1 MITLN
6 IASTT
11 LFKRKET
18 AHKNRHELLFSDRYA
33 FEFP

>member
-1 MITLN
+1 MTIFYL
-6 IASTT
+6 
-11 LFKRKET
+11 LKET